1 MPCSTATDCL
11 SGNCAFGMCAAAA
24 PGQDAAGCSG
34 SGSLTVDAGDQS
46 QQPGLGFLVDETA
59 VVQPGVPYAS
69 SMTPSSGPSGPT
81 SSVRFYGGAFDV
93 SPTAI
98 FRTVVASPAT
108 RARLPGSASGT
119 CMPAGDS
126 FVECG
131 VPSHSRATVVLAV
144 EYSASGSVDG
154 PWLRVQPFY
163 FSTGRYR
170 ITGRAGAVTGLRITS
185 SPASLV
191 QGSPL
196 LPAPAVS
203 LVDDFGAVV
212 TTDSSTIVRVSVFST
227 FLEQQVSGLQAT
239 AGSDGSATP
248 QASRAHDGV
257 ATFEGLSV
265 AAGSQIIGHGLR
277 LVFEAHGCAGAGAI
291 GAATDLMRGFAKLPD
306 ASQDESVAECEVLDS
321 GGRCCEAPAA
331 LDACGICSTA
341 TGVSEATCGIRIDVP
356 VVVAQAA
363 GAGAP
368 ASSAQ
373 LLPAEIARRM
383 QVAVGNVAGF
393 PTAATGSASVS
404 EAGTIG
410 GVPLAAA
417 SNGGTAAV
425 SAEQPRGAG
434 EQLVVSVL
442 VPPPAGGW
450 PSAGPNSREEV
461 EQRLLGATTDPGS
474 ALFDQSAASSDPA
487 LGDSSLS
494 VLPDASQ
501 AAPVLSGGVV
511 CSGACSAMD
520 IAAGC
525 MLCADD
531 PAGLTSNATLAATH
545 CAAAG
550 GQGEVAPDGPTD
562 PEGGGGG
569 GVPEGNDDPAASL
582 PLAQF
587 GAVSP
592 SDKALANIH
601 AAVVATTAVVA
612 LAQGAVDAVRA
623 ARAMGPLHSG
633 PGSGVAAAL
642 PGLAAVGMGL
652 WDVADH
658 GQFTTMLS
666 LLHVASPPVVA
677 HTGQMVV
684 SASGL
689 VPGAWSILEPV
700 LGPMV
705 GPAPA
710 EPPLQGA
717 SPNATSTPTQSQAS
731 WQRFPDDPAATG
743 DASAPASVRI
753 LSSFVGARPEELLAL
768 ALALFVLAELLV
780 AVVFG
785 VALVIACRAPALAP
799 VPAPAPASTRTHNPM
814 RKAARGPGGAPAS
827 TSSGP
832 VAVSAVAAVG
842 NRMSSAMLLVATIF
856 LGAVTVAALFGIS
869 APSSSA
875 AAATGGWLVLAVFSG
890 GLAAL
895 CCAVI
900 LRAKPCACTASLCA
914 SCRGGVGEPG
924 QGPDVHAYQGKGAR
938 LVDGTRRFD
947 HARAG
952 ALWWLVIVMV
962 ADRIASALLLVLLS
976 SRPGAQTGAMLAK
989 QVLLLAAVLSL
1000 RPGANPAAQ
1009 LVTIIITA
1017 WRVLVLALMLAFVPP
1032 YSSTNVATLRAV
1044 GEVVVVLQII
1054 CAFGL
1059 LALVLLRFGPV
1070 ARFAAAATAPCC
1082 AASSRRS
1089 MRKSIAGPDAASGNS
1104 KQSLVSAAGS
1114 AASPQ
1119 PAEMLTALPMA
1130 ATTNPMQRHGTTVS
1144 TRRADPHE
1152 ATPHGK
1158 GPAERKAFAPTEGA
1172 KAPGETGLSVFVGH
1186 GARQDGKLL
1195 NKGSSDAAGRAGAG
1209 RLRPLDNPMLKPRRL
1224 AKSPHREEA

>member
-227 FLEQQVSGLQAT
+227 VLEQQVSGLQAT

-306 ASQDESVAECEVLDS
+306 ASEDESVAECEVLDS

-341 TGVSEATCGIRIDVP
+341 PGVGEATCGIRIDVP
-356 VVVAQAA
+356 VVVAPAA
-363 GAGAP
+363 GTGAP

-450 PSAGPNSREEV
+450 PGAGPNSREEV

-531 PAGLTSNATLAATH
+531 PAGLTSNASLTATH

-562 PEGGGGG
+562 PEGGGD
-569 GVPEGNDDPAASL
+569 GVPEGTDDPAASL

-592 SDKALANIH
+592 SDEALANIH

-684 SASGL
+684 SAGGL

-785 VALVIACRAPALAP
+785 VALVIACRAPAPAP

-814 RKAARGPGGAPAS
+814 RKAAPGPGGAPAS

-842 NRMSSAMLLVATIF
+842 NRMASAMLLVATIF

-875 AAATGGWLVLAVFSG
+875 DAATSGWLVLAVFSG

-914 SCRGGVGEPG
+914 TCRRGVNAPG
-924 QGPDVHAYQGKGAR
+924 QDPDAHAYQGKGAR

-1009 LVTIIITA
+1009 LVTAVITA

-1044 GEVVVVLQII
+1044 GEVVVVLQIV

-1089 MRKSIAGPDAASGNS
+1089 MRKSIAGPDAASGAS
-1104 KQSLVSAAGS
+1104 RQSLVSAAGS
-1114 AASPQ
+1114 AAPPPPGQTLAASPI
-1119 PAEMLTALPMA
+1119 A
-1130 ATTNPMQRHGTTVS
+1130 ATANPMQRHS
-1144 TRRADPHE
+1144 SAAPAKKPDASE
-1152 ATPHGK
+1152 APPAGK
-1158 GPAERKAFAPTEGA
+1158 RLVERKAFAPAELRAGS
-1172 KAPGETGLSVFVGH
+1172 GSDG
-1186 GARQDGKLL
+1186 GARLL
-1195 NKGSSDAAGRAGAG
+1195 NKGSTDAAGRAGSAK
-1209 RLRPLDNPMLKPRRL
+1209 LRPSDNPMLKPRRL
-1224 AKSPHREEA
+1224 TKTPRLD